1 MQLLLDCCW
10 TYVRVGFCLYTFGL
24 RMCADSTTPSYLA
37 ASGVWPAGRG
47 GAGEEGP
54 ALLFLSSHL
63 AAAHVET
70 WLEGL
75 LQPMPLVVSRRVAP
89 SAHQVARHAEH
100 HQAVEQQLHL
110 LPALLP
116 RVGYRPGGR
125 RRRERGGVG
134 GVRKGQDRRVVHEGD
149 GGPRVFSANSTGIN
163 VLTRRA
169 PFSAAPSEWNHWL
182 STSPCLNCYL
192 RLLCSVLKA
201 QNIWAHLL

>member
-1 MQLLLDCCW
+1 
-10 TYVRVGFCLYTFGL
+10 
-24 RMCADSTTPSYLA
+24 MCADSTTPSYLA

-100 HQAVEQQLHL
+100 HPAVEQQLHL
-110 LPALLP
+110 LLAL
-116 RVGYRPGGR
+116 PGAGG
-125 RRRERGGVG
+125 RGGVG
-134 GVRKGQDRRVVHEGD
+134 GVREGQDRRVVHEGD
-149 GGPRVFSANSTGIN
+149 GGPRVLSANSTGIN
-163 VLTRRA
+163 ELTRRA
-169 PFSAAPSEWNHWL
+169 QFSAAPSEWNHWL

-192 RLLCSVLKA
+192 RLLCSVL
-201 QNIWAHLL
+201 